1 MAGDPY
7 PGKIKYEGGKPVKLT
22 MEEIVASVALG
33 GWPENLWPTAAAV
46 ADAESVGGAINVYNT
61 YKEGHYGLFQISKS
75 SHPGFFSSGKS
86 WVSPIENSKEAYRI
100 YQDAGNSF
108 KPWEAYTNGRYAPGL
123 LSATAAVGAVKVK
136 RSTSQKKGA
145 DFYLSLY
152 RANLREAFIFLGL
165 PPLGEAVAGA
175 IGDAAEATGNA
186 SMQTAESVAEGLARV
201 QSSGIFGVAQ
211 VIVGASRALTDPSWW
226 IRAAQVV
233 VGSGLLMIGLAAM
246 AKPSGGRAAEAAA
259 KVAAPAAKAAQV
271 AAKAMDKTKSGG
283 AGGAPAK
290 KTAAPAKK
298 SAAAP
303 ARKSAAAAAKGG
315 KK

>member
-46 ADAESVGGAINVYNT
+46 ADVESVGGAINVYNT

-86 WVSPIENSKEAYRI
+86 WVSPIENAKEAYRI
-100 YQDAGNSF
+100 YRDAGNSF
-108 KPWEAYTNGRYAPGL
+108 KPWEAYTNGRYAPSL
-123 LSATAAVGAVKVK
+123 LPATAAVASVKVK
-136 RSTSQKKGA
+136 RGASVKKGA

-152 RANLREAFIFLGL
+152 RPNLREAFIFLGL

-186 SMQTAESVAEGLARV
+186 SMATAEAVAEGLART
-201 QSSGIFGVAQ
+201 QATGIFSVAQ
-211 VIVGASRALTDPSWW
+211 LIVGAGRALTDPAWW
-226 IRAAQVV
+226 IRAAQVT
-233 VGSGLLMIGLAAM
+233 VGAGLLMVGLAAM

-271 AAKAMDKTKSGG
+271 AAKAMDKTKSAAAGGG
-283 AGGAPAK
+283 AAKKTAAAPAK

-298 SAAAP
+298 SAAP
-303 ARKSAAAAAKGG
+303 AAKGG